1 MRTDGPEF
9 QRGWQ
14 ARFEVDGVT
23 AVVEARHFDRNRLP
37 TGHEIAKQ
45 AMRGRGYAM
54 VQTPV
59 YEWYAH
65 LRDGHAGRCT
75 IRPTPSGQFEI
86 AGTRRLH
93 RSVEEAV
100 RAWAAPQVARAMEAR
115 ALREPPVEEASGPR
129 P

>member
-9 QRGWQ
+9 QRGWH
-14 ARFEVDGVT
+14 ARFEIDGAT
-23 AVVEARHFDRNRLP
+23 TIVEARHFDRNRMP
-37 TGHEIAKQ
+37 TGHELARQ

-59 YEWYAH
+59 YEWCAH
-65 LRDGHAGRCT
+65 LRDGTMGRCT

-93 RSVEEAV
+93 RTLEEAV
-100 RAWAAPQVARAMEAR
+100 RAWAAPQVARAAESR
-115 ALREPPVEEASGPR
+115 AMREQSAEEVSGPR